1 MHLMKMKL
9 GYTLN
14 NHRYLVVCVIFLLL
28 LGMPINC
35 AWQEPI
41 LPKFTITQLPEDSV
55 MKFVGN
61 QTHVDHFKLLEQD
74 GDHVLIGARNIVYNI
89 SIGTLQEKKRL
100 EWYAGENDINMCKV
114 KGKSEV
120 GMILNE
126 PPNFVRSL
134 HHGEF
139 VIGEY
144 FKGCFINKS
153 FFIIYFSVRN
163 IVYNISIGTLQ
174 EKKRL
179 EWYAGENDINMCKVK
194 GKSEDECQNYIRVL
208 AKISEDTILVC
219 GTNAFKPLCRHYKQG
234 ATDYK
239 KIKENSGEG
248 LCPYDPSHNSTAI
261 FAGTLKERTG
271 SVEILVADV
280 PAVYS
285 RVARVCTKDQGDGTS
300 GVKGKQWTSFLKS
313 RLNCS
318 IPGNFPFYFDEIQS
332 TTHIVEGTYGEE
344 KAQLLYA
351 VFTTPQNSLTG
362 SAVCAFRLQDI
373 QRTFDGDFKGQ
384 KDKDSNWLPVPSA
397 DVPMPRPGTCVN
409 NSKTLP
415 AQTIQFIHKH
425 TLMDQAVPAF
435 WQYPVVVHTGYSYRL
450 THIAV
455 DPQIETAD
463 GKKYDVLFIGTD
475 NGKVIKAL
483 NAGSANANGK
493 VIPVIIEEIQV
504 FSSKTPITNLLVYH
518 TLYNNRLMV
527 VSHREIVTIPLHNC
541 KQRARTCRDC
551 VGLQDPYCAWEK
563 TQKKCTSSR
572 SRFWKSDF
580 YVQNVEEGSDP
591 RCPEDEDITTSES
604 VLQHTDSEI
613 RSTTT
618 STPTCPPCPQK
629 CICPPNLWFPSSEND
644 ITETNNSGRILGTG
658 TTPQRSP
665 HHSASR
671 HDNQLGSHS
680 SSTME
685 KDDGGNGITGA
696 SRGHPYMYTAETLA
710 IAVTT
715 SIVSSLV
722 VGFISGY
729 IFSRRCRNTEV
740 DSPYD
745 DAHYLEQRDA
755 RLTCDM
761 NHSDSFL
768 SPSSNNK
775 PINLVLNVPPKN
787 GNGKNANSSADNK
800 PVQKVKKIYL

>member
-114 KGKSEV
+114 KGKSE
-120 GMILNE
+120 
-126 PPNFVRSL
+126 
-134 HHGEF
+134 
-139 VIGEY
+139 
-144 FKGCFINKS
+144 
-153 FFIIYFSVRN
+153 
-163 IVYNISIGTLQ
+163 
-174 EKKRL
+174 
-179 EWYAGENDINMCKVK
+179 
-194 GKSEDECQNYIRVL
+194 DECQNYIRVL

-261 FAGTLKERTG
+261 FADGDLYVATVAQFTGADPLIYREPLRTEQYNFKYLNAPNFVRSLHHG
-271 SVEILVADV
+271 EFVYFFFRETAVEYINCGK
-280 PAVYS
+280 AVYS

-604 VLQHTDSEI
+604 VLQHT
-613 RSTTT
+613 
-618 STPTCPPCPQK
+618 
-629 CICPPNLWFPSSEND
+629 
-644 ITETNNSGRILGTG
+644 GRILGTG

>member
-1 MHLMKMKL
+1 MKL
-9 GYTLN
+9 GCTLY
-14 NHRYLVVCVIFLLL
+14 HHQYLVACVIFLLL
-28 LGMPINC
+28 LGMPTNC

-41 LPKFTITQLPEDSV
+41 LPKFTITQLPEDDV

-100 EWYAGENDINMCKV
+100 EWYAGENDI
-114 KGKSEV
+114 
-120 GMILNE
+120 
-126 PPNFVRSL
+126 
-134 HHGEF
+134 
-139 VIGEY
+139 
-144 FKGCFINKS
+144 
-153 FFIIYFSVRN
+153 
-163 IVYNISIGTLQ
+163 T
-174 EKKRL
+174 
-179 EWYAGENDINMCKVK
+179 MCKVK

-234 ATDYK
+234 TTDYK

-261 FAGTLKERTG
+261 FADGDLYVATVAQFTGADPLIYREPLRTEQYNFKYLNAPNFVRSLHHG
-271 SVEILVADV
+271 EFVYFFFRETAVEFINCGK
-280 PAVYS
+280 AVYS

-373 QRTFDGDFKGQ
+373 QKTFDGDFKGQ

-435 WQYPVVVHTGYSYRL
+435 WSYPVVVHTGYSYRL

-483 NAGSANANGK
+483 NAGSANSNGK

-527 VSHREIVTIPLHNC
+527 VSHREIFTIPLHNC
-541 KQRARTCRDC
+541 EQRARTCRDC

-563 TQKKCTSSR
+563 TRRICTSSR
-572 SRFWKSDF
+572 SRFWKSDLF
-580 YVQNVEEGSDP
+580 VQNVEEGTDS
-591 RCPEDEDITTSES
+591 RCPGDEDFTTSES
-604 VLQHTDSEI
+604 VLQHI
-613 RSTTT
+613 
-618 STPTCPPCPQK
+618 
-629 CICPPNLWFPSSEND
+629 
-644 ITETNNSGRILGTG
+644 GRTLGTG
-658 TTPQRSP
+658 TTSQRSS

-671 HDNQLGSHS
+671 QDNQLGSHS

-685 KDDGGNGITGA
+685 KDDSGNGVTGA